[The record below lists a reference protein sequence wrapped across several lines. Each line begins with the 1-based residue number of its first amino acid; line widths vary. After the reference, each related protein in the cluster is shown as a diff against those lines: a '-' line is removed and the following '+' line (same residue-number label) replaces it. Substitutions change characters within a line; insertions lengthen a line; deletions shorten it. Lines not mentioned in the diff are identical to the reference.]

1 LTFHESFNSFLYFC
15 DIIKNDNNMKEQ
27 NTLIDEFDED
37 LKIDSSVQPK
47 KNLYPIEALKVEK
60 AFYSVFE
67 LKRKFDKNLI
77 KLDADFQRDEVWNSR
92 QKIELIESILM
103 GLPLPIFYFNRD
115 KDGVLV
121 VVDGRQ
127 RLGAMFD
134 YMNDKFALKDL
145 NVLSSDFEKKFSDLE
160 QLYQSKIEDY
170 QLQAYEIMPETPE
183 SVIFNIF
190 DRVNRGGTKL
200 NKQEIRNALYQGK
213 ATVLLKEYVKSDLF
227 LTATGKGLLNDNRQ
241 KAHYI
246 ILRFIAFY
254 LLKNGCLKDSLGKLY
269 LYKDIDELLSIAM
282 QNINEMSDEKYNSLK
297 NSITLAFHNCVRY
310 TDEEVFRLNQNGK
323 RSPINMNVFETV
335 MYIMAFLPE
344 TLNTE
349 KVSTKIEALKHSFE
363 FIDNI
368 GNHRDSELKVK
379 QRFAMADKIIEE
391 LKND

>member
-1 LTFHESFNSFLYFC
+1 
-15 DIIKNDNNMKEQ
+15 MKEQ

-67 LKRKFDKNLI
+67 LKRKFDKSLI

-183 SVIFNIF
+183 SVFFNIF

-254 LLKNGCLKDSLGKLY
+254 LLKKGGLKDSLGKLY

-282 QNINEMSDEKYNSLK
+282 QNINEMTEGKYNSLK

-323 RSPINMNVFETV
+323 KSPINMNVFETV